1 MLKQIGS
8 SILKFG
14 TKNLREIIKSV
25 LENINRMKIDEQ
37 FYWHSTSIKWV
48 LYNLD
53 DNILIRTAN

>member
-14 TKNLREIIKSV
+14 TKNIREIIKSV
-25 LENINRMKIDEQ
+25 LENINRIKIDEQ
-37 FYWHSTSIKWV
+37 FYWYSTSIKCV

-53 DNILIRTAN
+53 DNTLIRTAN